1 MSDEV
6 SDSMNLSRMSN
17 SVIINGYH
25 FLYHATVLC
34 LFKGTEQFI
43 VHIEG

>member
-25 FLYHATVLC
+25 FSLSCYCAMFVQGH
-34 LFKGTEQFI
+34 
-43 VHIEG
+43 